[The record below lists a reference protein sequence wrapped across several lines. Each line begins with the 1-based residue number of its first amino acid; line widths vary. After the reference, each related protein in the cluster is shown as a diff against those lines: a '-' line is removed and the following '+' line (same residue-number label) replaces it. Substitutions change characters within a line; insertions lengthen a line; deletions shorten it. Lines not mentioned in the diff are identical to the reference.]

1 MRLWRL
7 TETERDFPLKGDRQV
22 RKFRSI
28 FTAACALLSMLPLSS
43 EASVAQRHVAAN
55 AVFDSGILRV
65 ERFGADGGRPL
76 IFVPALFCGSWEWN
90 AQINALSSKYD
101 VFVVTLPG
109 FDGRPMVSDDALMER
124 AARDLH
130 LLIETRDLKR
140 PIVIGHSLGG
150 TLTVFFAE
158 RYPNDAAGIVTIEGG
173 YPVAPTQAMR
183 DARVARTVKPF
194 EGITR
199 SELGPAL
206 RKNMLQYTIT
216 STPDVN
222 TVERLAARS
231 DPGAIAAWLRA
242 ALTLDLTPAL
252 SSIKVPFTAIVPFDK
267 EIDPFQGFKS
277 REQKQAAY
285 VRWVSHARYG
295 KVIVI
300 DNSRHFVMFDQP
312 TLFAQALESALSR

>member
-1 MRLWRL
+1 M
-7 TETERDFPLKGDRQV
+7 
-22 RKFRSI
+22 RKFGSI
-28 FTAACALLSMLPLSS
+28 FTAACALLSIVPLSA
-43 EASVAQRHVAAN
+43 EASVAQRHAAAN
-55 AVFDSGILRV
+55 AAFDSGILRV
-65 ERFGADGGRPL
+65 ERFGAKRGRPL

-90 AQINALSSKYD
+90 AQINALSSEYD

-109 FDGRPMVSDDALMER
+109 FDGRPMVSGDALMER

-158 RYPNDAAGIVTIEGG
+158 RYPNDAAGIVTVEGG
-173 YPVAPTQAMR
+173 YPVAPTQATR
-183 DARVARTVKPF
+183 DAQVARTVKPY
-194 EGITR
+194 EGITQ

-231 DPGAIAAWLRA
+231 DPNAIVAWLRA

-252 SSIKVPFTAIVPFDK
+252 SSIRVPFTAIVPFDK
-267 EIDPFQGFKS
+267 EIDPYQGFKS
-277 REQKQAAY
+277 RESKLAAY
-285 VRWVSHARYG
+285 VRWASRAPYG
-295 KVIVI
+295 KVIII

-312 TLFAQALESALSR
+312 KRFARALTSELSR